1 MKSVKFM
8 KKKKKWF
15 NPIEVIH
22 VFLMLKVVFPIVQKE
37 SLQDVRKL
45 SWYFGLLLCYQLW
58 KYHRSRL
65 NSSFLGLFV
74 SAGRYNYESSDKP
87 VSLQD
92 AVKICTRSTSSWQC
106 WNDVAFQ
113 KRWYWQS
120 VWHYGYLWIIPKKF
134 VYALDVIIVVYR
146 ELETH
151 LKH

>member
-1 MKSVKFM
+1 MKSVKFR

-15 NPIEVIH
+15 NPIEVIY
-22 VFLMLKVVFPIVQKE
+22 VFLMLKVFPIVQKK

-45 SWYFGLLLCYQLW
+45 RWYFGLLLCYQLW

-65 NSSFLGLFV
+65 NSSFLGLFL

-92 AVKICTRSTSSWQC
+92 DLYKICTRSTSSWQC
-106 WNDVAFQ
+106 WNDVSFQ
-113 KRWYWQS
+113 KRRYWQP

-134 VYALDVIIVVYR
+134 VYILDVSVYIER
-146 ELETH
+146 DVCLH
-151 LKH
+151 L